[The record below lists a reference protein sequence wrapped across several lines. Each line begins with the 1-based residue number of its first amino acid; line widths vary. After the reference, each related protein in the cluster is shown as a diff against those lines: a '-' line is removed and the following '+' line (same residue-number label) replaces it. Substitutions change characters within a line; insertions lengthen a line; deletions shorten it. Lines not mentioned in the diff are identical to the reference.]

1 MHSRYRYKPLSAA
14 ITEMKKFNARYTLV
28 LTMYCTHYTLYTI
41 YCTHHV
47 LHSPYTVHHVLYSP
61 YTIYAR
67 RKFKAAIKTVHTITR
82 MSKWASS
89 ARQRLEAKHAG
100 TKEEA
105 VLARGAC
112 STVWNVGDR
121 YS

>member
-1 MHSRYRYKPLSAA
+1 
-14 ITEMKKFNARYTLV
+14 
-28 LTMYCTHYTLYTI
+28 
-41 YCTHHV
+41 
-47 LHSPYTVHHVLYSP
+47 
-61 YTIYAR
+61 
-67 RKFKAAIKTVHTITR
+67 

-121 YS
+121 VKIMKKGTQTGKTAVVKEPDWEGRIKVRMEGTPGGAPVFKSYMADELAVLFKVQSIVYPQYYLY